1 MNYSLKIG
9 DEIAEIEARKHESTQ
24 KVHFTIG
31 KNDYDVDYHGIS
43 PNHLCLRVNGESA
56 QIFLASGAE
65 GKYIFI
71 KGRTYL
77 VQDEDKN
84 ASRRNKRTGP
94 QEIPKEVTPPMPS
107 IVVRI
112 LVQEG
117 VSVKKGQ
124 ALVVMSAMKMETT
137 LAAPFDGTVKKINTR
152 LNAKVAPGDILV
164 ELDNEEPANEQ

>member
-1 MNYSLKIG
+1 
-9 DEIAEIEARKHESTQ
+9 
-24 KVHFTIG
+24 VHFTIG
-31 KNDYDVDYHGIS
+31 KDDYDVDYHEIS
-43 PNHLCLRVNGESA
+43 PNHLCLRINGESA
-56 QIFLASGAE
+56 QIFLSPGAE
-65 GKYIFI
+65 GKYVFM

-77 VQDEDKN
+77 VQDEDKTVPQ
-84 ASRRNKRTGP
+84 RKRTGP

-107 IVVRI
+107 VVVRI

-124 ALVVMSAMKMETT
+124 ALVVVSAMKMETT

-164 ELDNEEPANEQ
+164 ELDHGELANEQ